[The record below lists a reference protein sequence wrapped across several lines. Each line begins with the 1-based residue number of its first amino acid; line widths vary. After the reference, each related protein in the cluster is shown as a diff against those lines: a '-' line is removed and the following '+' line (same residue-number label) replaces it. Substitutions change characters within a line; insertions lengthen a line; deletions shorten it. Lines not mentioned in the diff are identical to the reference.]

1 MVLGTLLIC
10 VFCSLCVDV
19 HHEKFDENDHD
30 YNKNMNDLGQSL
42 AQTSIKDEPRQSF
55 QNDRTMLDQSSYT
68 TSNITASS
76 ASNQSALVQLLT
88 ANRQLNPVKREDH
101 QNSLG
106 FTGYDINDGTSFLV
120 IFNHLQYIFASAF
133 SCSNC
138 CIAI

>member
-1 MVLGTLLIC
+1 MVLGSLLIC
-10 VFCSLCVDV
+10 VFCFVCVDV

-106 FTGYDINDGTSFLV
+106 FTGYDINDGTSFLIV
-120 IFNHLQYIFASAF
+120 LTIYSIFLYQLLVAVTVL
-133 SCSNC
+133 
-138 CIAI
+138 